1 MRDIKF
7 RAKRVDNGEWVYGS
21 LFVDDCYDG
30 ETECYIEYMNYK
42 TLPYKK
48 SVKVKPETVGQFTE
62 LCDKNG
68 KEIYD
73 GDIVKI
79 LRGSCFIGYAK
90 EGYLGTVYFNNR
102 ICGFELY
109 YSNDDIFDSECIS
122 NFRDGYCEVIGNIYD
137 NPELLKGE

>member
-48 SVKVKPETVGQFTE
+48 SVKVKPETLGQFTGP
-62 LCDKNG
+62 CDKNG
-68 KEIYD
+68 EEIFE
-73 GDIVKI
+73 GDIVKRNLAYI
-79 LRGSCFIGYAK
+79 TITAIVEWDLKYLQYTLTAIDK
-90 EGYLGTVYFNNR
+90 ENKGKVWYLT
-102 ICGFELY
+102 
-109 YSNDDIFDSECIS
+109 SNSEDYEI
-122 NFRDGYCEVIGNIYD
+122 IGNVYD